1 MESFGSKEIVRHRLR
16 FVKCG
21 TISPMSDNGSRRR
34 PLDDVDRRL
43 LMLLRQD
50 ARQPN
55 ASLAREVGMTA
66 PAVADRLRRLER
78 EGVITGYRVDVD
90 LEALGYGFPV
100 LLAVSLEHHGMETVR
115 AFVDA
120 LAKLPEVVE
129 IHQVTGGP
137 DFFVKVVA
145 RDVDSYRELL
155 MRQLAEVP
163 GIDRVHSH
171 IILDTLKDDE
181 PDPA

>member
-1 MESFGSKEIVRHRLR
+1 MFGQRLR
-16 FVKCG
+16 IVKYG
-21 TISPMSDNGSRRR
+21 TMLPVSDNGIRRR
-34 PLDDVDRRL
+34 RLDEVDRRL
-43 LMLLRQD
+43 LSLLRSD
-50 ARQPN
+50 ARRTN
-55 ASLAREVGMTA
+55 AALARDVGMTA

-78 EGVITGYRVDVD
+78 EGVITGYRVGLDA
-90 LEALGYGFPV
+90 EALGYGFPV
-100 LLAVSLEHHGMETVR
+100 FLAVTLEHHGMETVQ

-120 LAKLPEVVE
+120 IAKLPEVVE

-171 IILDTLKDDE
+171 IVLDTLKDDE
-181 PDPA
+181 PEPLDGP

>member
-1 MESFGSKEIVRHRLR
+1 MRHRLR

-21 TISPMSDNGSRRR
+21 TIAPVSDNGSRRR

-43 LMLLRQD
+43 LVLLRQD
-50 ARQPN
+50 ARQTN
-55 ASLAREVGMTA
+55 AALAREVGMTP

-78 EGVITGYRVDVD
+78 EGVITGYRVGLDV
-90 LEALGYGFPV
+90 EAHGYGFPV
-100 LLAVSLEHHGMETVR
+100 FLAVTLEHHGMETVR

-145 RDVDSYRELL
+145 RDVDGYRELL